1 MFEIYFS
8 DLTPEAQE
16 RFLAACGLSSA
27 SEGNYDVLPITAI
40 STLEMDRESAETS
53 ENGVC
58 NEESTKASDIVEW
71 EEPWH
76 E

>member
-8 DLTPEAQE
+8 DLTPEAQV

-58 NEESTKASDIVEW
+58 NEESTEASEIVER
-71 EEPWH
+71 EEALA
-76 E
+76 